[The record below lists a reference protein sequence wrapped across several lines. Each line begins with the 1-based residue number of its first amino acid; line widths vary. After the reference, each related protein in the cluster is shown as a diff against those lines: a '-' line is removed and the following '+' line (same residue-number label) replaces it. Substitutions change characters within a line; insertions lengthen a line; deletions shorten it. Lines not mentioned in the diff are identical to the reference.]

1 MAQESRKI
9 NVQDLVGKV
18 FYTNVK
24 GKIVQCKFTHLVV
37 YCNTFFR
44 YHEPQK
50 MYKTKTFGYVV
61 LCADGTKLYGNY
73 CWLPEIYETVDDC
86 MARVNSLKA
95 DYADERKVLELFVS
109 RWVDCTDSFGN
120 KGVRAL
126 SWHRN
131 PKSLE
136 IEERGLG
143 SVTFDA
149 IKNKPVDYNANLFK
163 TREECAKNSPIEVIT
178 F

>member
-1 MAQESRKI
+1 MVQETRKI
-9 NVQDLVGKV
+9 NVKDLIGKV

-44 YHEPQK
+44 YNVPQT
-50 MYKTKTFGYVV
+50 MYKTQRFGYVV
-61 LCADGTKLYGNY
+61 LCADGTQLYGSY

-86 MARVNSLKA
+86 MACVNSLKA
-95 DYADERKVLELFVS
+95 AYADEREVLESIVS
-109 RWVDCTDSFGN
+109 RWVDCTDTFGC

-126 SWHRN
+126 SWRRN
-131 PKSLE
+131 KKTLE

-143 SVTFDA
+143 SMRLDVIKDKFLDA
-149 IKNKPVDYNANLFK
+149 DTRFFK
-163 TREECAKNSPIEVIT
+163 TREECAKNSPIEVVT

>member
-9 NVQDLVGKV
+9 SVKDLIGKA

-37 YCNTFFR
+37 YCNTLFR
-44 YHEPQK
+44 HHEPQT
-50 MYKTKTFGYVV
+50 MYKAQKFGYVV
-61 LCADGTKLYGNY
+61 LCADGTELYGNY

-86 MARVNSLKA
+86 MAHVNSLKA
-95 DYADERKVLELFVS
+95 AHADEREVLEPIVS
-109 RWVDCTDSFGN
+109 KWVDCTDSFGN
-120 KGVRAL
+120 KAVRAL
-126 SWHRN
+126 SWRRN
-131 PKSLE
+131 EKTLE

-143 SVTFDA
+143 SMTLDVINDKFLHTTTRF
-149 IKNKPVDYNANLFK
+149 FK